1 MLYYTFNLINKEREQ
16 LQKNDDSEFINK
28 VNSAIGEVNSKL
40 DGKAFALV
48 SSVAQKGRRL
58 RCCAELLDYS
68 ITPEAIGKMI
78 NDELD
83 EAYRTEDAEEIE
95 EHPVKKYYVDDVN
108 VEVIDVNVQY
118 LDENGKL
125 IAENIKSFCKRFML
139 RRFPNSSDFIIA
151 WKQAKEKLKFLV
163 KLSEEGLFIDEL
175 RKEYGKECDVYDI
188 ILSNTYGIAPLTRE
202 QRTEKASEV
211 LNHLDG
217 ECHDIFADIMHKYVE
232 IGISALEKRTIIRLE
247 PFTSQYGTSA
257 EIVKK
262 VGGTEKYLTII
273 EKLKQAIY
281 GE

>member
-1 MLYYTFNLINKEREQ
+1 MDFRNATKKFA
-16 LQKNDDSEFINK
+16 DAEFDGYPTEVK
-28 VNSAIGEVNSKL
+28 LELGADVDEETAGE
-40 DGKAFALV
+40 G
-48 SSVAQKGRRL
+48 
-58 RCCAELLDYS
+58 
-68 ITPEAIGKMI
+68 
-78 NDELD
+78 ELD
-83 EAYRTEDAEEIE
+83 DIEIE
-95 EHPVKKYYVDDVN
+95 EGIDDTFDWDDAKEIEEYPVKKYYVDDVN

-151 WKQAKEKLKFLV
+151 WKQAKEKLKFLA

-175 RKEYGKECDVYDI
+175 RKEYGKEFDVYDI
-188 ILSNTYGIAPLTRE
+188 ILSNTYGITPLTRE
-202 QRTEKASEV
+202 QRAAKASEV
-211 LNHLDG
+211 LNHLEG

-247 PFTSQYGTSA
+247 PFTSQYGTGV
-257 EIVKK
+257 EIIKK
-262 VGGTEKYLTII
+262 VGGNEKYLAII